1 MFRLVIFKK
10 DIKLFFSWIESCDF
24 NITSLQ
30 SSLQYTVSKCPGG
43 HPILHHELKL
53 NPNISAGKYKKN
65 EVHRD
70 RGQLIFHRGAKQ
82 KLCLKNA
89 EIPWNMLL
97 LWPKSKAQGKY
108 LTI

>member
-43 HPILHHELKL
+43 HPILHHGLKL
-53 NPNISAGKYKKN
+53 NPNISAGKYKKMKSIGTGVSWFSTG
-65 EVHRD
+65 E
-70 RGQLIFHRGAKQ
+70 LS
-82 KLCLKNA
+82 KN
-89 EIPWNMLL
+89 
-97 LWPKSKAQGKY
+97 Y
-108 LTI
+108 V

>member
-1 MFRLVIFKK
+1 MFWLVIFKK

-30 SSLQYTVSKCPGG
+30 SSLSVQVPRWPSNFAPRIKTKS
-43 HPILHHELKL
+43 
-53 NPNISAGKYKKN
+53 NISAGKYKKK
-65 EVHRD
+65 EVRRD
-70 RGQLIFHRGAKQ
+70 RGQLIFHQGAKQ